1 MNRQQFLANFVAS
14 IDGIDAAAT
23 SLETPLMGI
32 PQWDS
37 LALLTTLA
45 MADAQY
51 GVQISGLELQS
62 CQTVGDIADMV
73 ASKMG

>member
-1 MNRQQFLANFVAS
+1 MNKQQFLANLVAS
-14 IDGIDAAAT
+14 VEGVDVAKI
-23 SLETPLMGI
+23 SLESRLIEI

-45 MADAQY
+45 MVDAEY

-62 CQTVGDIADMV
+62 CRTVGDIADMV
-73 ASKMG
+73 ASRMR